1 MSASDRPVVTRIAPS
16 PTGSMHIGTARTAL
30 FNWLYAR
37 HTGGTYLL
45 RIEDTDRERSTEA
58 AVDVILEG
66 LKWLGLEAD
75 APPVFQHARA
85 DRHKAEVLRLL
96 DEGRAYR
103 CFMSVEE
110 LAAERERARAEGR
123 AIRSPWRDRD
133 APLGSND
140 PFVIRFKGPLEGE
153 TIVDDLVKGTV
164 TFANK
169 ELDDLVLLRTDG
181 APTYNLAV
189 VVDDHDMAITHVIRG
204 DDHLSNTARQTLI
217 YQAMGYDLPAFGHLP
232 MIHGE
237 DGAKLSK
244 RHGAQA
250 VGEFADMGY
259 LPEAM
264 RNYLARLG
272 WGHGDEELFT
282 DAQASI
288 WFDVKDCI
296 RSPARLD
303 WAKIAHVNNHYIRLA
318 DEGRLADLVT
328 IAIAANGEAGGED
341 TRARLM
347 ATIPLVRDGAKTTLE
362 LAELCRFALLKRPL
376 ALTEKG
382 LALLTQ
388 ETRGRLARLAQSL
401 VGADDWTVAGL
412 TATLRAFAEN
422 ENIGFGKFG
431 PALRAVLAGVAP
443 GPDLAS
449 ALAALGKI
457 ESLARINDALSQSQ

>member
-1 MSASDRPVVTRIAPS
+1 
-16 PTGSMHIGTARTAL
+16 MHIGTARTAL

-58 AVDVILEG
+58 AVGVILEG

-123 AIRSPWRDRD
+123 TIRSPWRDRD
-133 APLGSND
+133 APVSSND
-140 PFVIRFKGPLEGE
+140 PFVVRFKGPLEGE
-153 TIVDDLVKGTV
+153 TVVDDLIKGTV

-282 DAQASI
+282 DSQAI
-288 WFDVKDCI
+288 TWFDVKDCI

-328 IAIAANGEAGGED
+328 VAIAANGEAGGED

-401 VGADDWTVAGL
+401 VCADDWTVAGL